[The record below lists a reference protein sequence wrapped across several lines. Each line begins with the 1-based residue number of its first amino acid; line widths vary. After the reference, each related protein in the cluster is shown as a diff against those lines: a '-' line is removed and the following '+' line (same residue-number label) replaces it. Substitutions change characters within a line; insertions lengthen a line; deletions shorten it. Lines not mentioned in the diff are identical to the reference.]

1 MAAVKRRVDVIE
13 EVPDVADNN
22 ATNLILRYN
31 AVHNQAEGHQNP
43 GKIWR
48 GEDQYAEE
56 TESSVWV
63 AATPDV
69 DQARGE
75 GGA

>member
-1 MAAVKRRVDVIE
+1 MAAVKRRVDVIK

-31 AVHNQAEGHQNP
+31 AVHNQAEGHQDP

-48 GEDQYAEE
+48 SED
-56 TESSVWV
+56 
-63 AATPDV
+63 
-69 DQARGE
+69 
-75 GGA
+75 

>member
-22 ATNLILRYN
+22 ATNLILGHN

-48 GEDQYAEE
+48 SEDQYAEE

-69 DQARGE
+69 HQAGGE
-75 GGA
+75 GGT

>member
-22 ATNLILRYN
+22 ATNLVFGYN

-48 GEDQYAEE
+48 SEDQYAKE
-56 TESSVWV
+56 TESSVRV

-69 DQARGE
+69 HQAGGE
-75 GGA
+75 SGA